1 MKDPSGVLFVC
12 LFLRIQFYTSV
23 YKVYLEEWNG
33 RQYSFMKMSYGSPA
47 YLISVSSHLGAT
59 RSSKRS
65 GPDYI
70 IGEFEGN
77 V

>member
-1 MKDPSGVLFVC
+1 MVGFFVVFF
-12 LFLRIQFYTSV
+12 FLIEFYTSV

-33 RQYSFMKMSYGSPA
+33 RQYSFMKMSYGNPA